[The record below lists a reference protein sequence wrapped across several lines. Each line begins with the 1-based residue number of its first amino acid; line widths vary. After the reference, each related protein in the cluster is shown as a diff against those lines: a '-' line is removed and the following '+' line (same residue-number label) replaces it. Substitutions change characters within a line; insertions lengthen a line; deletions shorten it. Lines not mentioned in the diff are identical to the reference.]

1 MGEIWV
7 NMQDKALSGWGLAE
21 GRRAIY
27 CIQCDTRAEADA
39 IEAAARDRSEMK
51 HIGISDKPRRPAGAK
66 VTIRHISQIGGDW
79 LKKMDAETKAGVE
92 AKRAARLAQFVGGQ
106 EP

>member
-7 NMQDKALSGWGLAE
+7 NMQDRALSGWGMAQ

-51 HIGISDKPRRPAGAK
+51 HIGISTKARKPAGAK
-66 VTIRHISQIGGDW
+66 VTIKHISDLGGSW
-79 LKKMDAETKAGVE
+79 LSKMDAETKAGVV

>member
-7 NMQDKALSGWGLAE
+7 NMQDKALSGWGKAQ
-21 GRRAIY
+21 GRKAIY

-39 IEAAARDRSEMK
+39 IEAAARDRSEMRY
-51 HIGISDKPRRPAGAK
+51 IGIATQARRSRGAQ

-79 LKKMDAETKAGVE
+79 LTKMDAETKASVM
-92 AKRAARLAQFVGGQ
+92 AKRAARLAAGENGESV
-106 EP
+106 